1 MLSKALRNWGKAG
14 AVVGVGLLL
23 AVAAAGAAASSTVYR
38 VVDDN
43 GNVTFSDSPRDGGE
57 AIELA
62 PLPGLPSQT
71 TKAPAARTAAA
82 SPGPPFMPYDRF
94 QIDSPGTGAEVSAAT
109 PVTLRI
115 VPPLRDDHRVQLRVN
130 GEVSQSALHSDVF
143 WLANLPAG
151 RHQLQADLL
160 DGQGRRQHRTPPVT
174 IVVAD

>member
-1 MLSKALRNWGKAG
+1 MLRKALRNWGKAG